1 MSKQTFSV
9 DDTLYR
15 AQAKK
20 LVKQLKL
27 DETKFVRDSKIK
39 RKADLRRQ
47 RYNRAQRRK
56 A

>member
-27 DETKFVRDSKIK
+27 EEVEFVKDQ
-39 RKADLRRQ
+39 AGLL
-47 RYNRAQRRK
+47 AQQLSFTIH
-56 A
+56 